1 LTARRTYELSPR
13 DQELRYVVRRLICD
27 ACCGAYDVR
36 GVVGAGATGLRS
48 YSASIHQHS
57 AAHPCCCA
65 DVLSGARIS

>member
-1 LTARRTYELSPR
+1 M
-13 DQELRYVVRRLICD
+13 VRRLICD